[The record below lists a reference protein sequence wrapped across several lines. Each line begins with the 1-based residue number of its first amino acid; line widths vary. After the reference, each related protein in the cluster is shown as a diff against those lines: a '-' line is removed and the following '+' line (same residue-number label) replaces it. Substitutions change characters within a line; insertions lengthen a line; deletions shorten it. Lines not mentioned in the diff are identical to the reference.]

1 MRRKV
6 FALVVGS
13 DFRHLL
19 FWWAVRCGRRMK
31 TLSIFVDESGR
42 FQHPDADSRFYILGL
57 VFHDQSHDISRIVAD
72 LERSELELGLEGHC
86 FHAGPLIRKEKGYEI
101 MSRRFRGR
109 ILSRMM
115 AFADRI
121 DFKYHCLSVD
131 KKFID
136 NAGQIVEHLRHSLQ
150 LFIDANRAM
159 LTAID
164 KVKVYYDCGQSPV
177 TNLLHGTFA
186 EALGKSVEFKQ
197 NVRPLQYRLFQIA
210 DLVCTL
216 RLIELRLAHGM
227 SMTQSEMRFFGG
239 PRDFKR
245 NVLKKIK
252 RKEI

>member
-42 FQHPDADSRFYILGL
+42 FQHPDADSRFYILGM

-164 KVKVYYDCGQSPV
+164 SSPFPVPQKIGDSVRAARGLNQKV
-177 TNLLHGTFA
+177 
-186 EALGKSVEFKQ
+186 EAIAVLMKKY
-197 NVRPLQYRLFQIA
+197 RHPLYAISQI
-210 DLVCTL
+210 
-216 RLIELRLAHGM
+216 
-227 SMTQSEMRFFGG
+227 
-239 PRDFKR
+239 
-245 NVLKKIK
+245 
-252 RKEI
+252 

>member
-1 MRRKV
+1 M
-6 FALVVGS
+6 VVGS

-42 FQHPDADSRFYILGL
+42 FQHPDAD
-57 VFHDQSHDISRIVAD
+57 
-72 LERSELELGLEGHC
+72 
-86 FHAGPLIRKEKGYEI
+86 
-101 MSRRFRGR
+101 
-109 ILSRMM
+109 
-115 AFADRI
+115 
-121 DFKYHCLSVD
+121 
-131 KKFID
+131 
-136 NAGQIVEHLRHSLQ
+136 SLQ